1 MANALINIA
10 LHWLGSKVPTSLMR
24 LEDISQVTVLLDAG
38 APDAEAAAEKV
49 KEYFALKGIQ
59 LIVVPVLPKKC
70 IRAYRNTQVL
80 LSLVPGCDWRLEY
93 VVRRSRACFKIG
105 REQLPGEPFD
115 LVVSDPAG
123 THYPQTEVF
132 ARMMELVE
140 GLVGK

>member
-10 LHWLGSKVPTSLMR
+10 LRWLGSKVPTSLMR
-24 LEDISQVTVLLDAG
+24 LGDISQVTVLLDVG
-38 APDAEAAAEKV
+38 APDAAEAEEKV

-59 LIVVPVLPKKC
+59 LIVVPVFPKKC

-80 LSLVPGCDWRLEY
+80 LSLVPDAGWRLEY

-132 ARMMELVE
+132 ARMTELME
-140 GLVGK
+140 GLK